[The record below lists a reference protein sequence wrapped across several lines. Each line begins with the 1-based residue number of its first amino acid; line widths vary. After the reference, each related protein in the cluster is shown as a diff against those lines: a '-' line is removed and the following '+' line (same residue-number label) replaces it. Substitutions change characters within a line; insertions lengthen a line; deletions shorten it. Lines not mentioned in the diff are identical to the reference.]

1 MNMREIDLNL
11 LVVFEAIYSAGNISR
26 AADKL
31 NLTQPALSNALARL
45 RKQLDNPLFV
55 RSGNGVVPTALADEI
70 IEPIRDALFAIEQSI
85 APKDVFDPAV
95 TKRHFKLIVADP
107 LEQIV
112 VGSLLRTIG
121 HQSQITFE
129 LQPPQTTNI
138 EAALLEGK
146 ADLAVFLM
154 PIRMAELNNT
164 PLCSIDPVVIARRG
178 HPRVSIQSSRE
189 TVMQE
194 GFVALAL
201 SPGKLENSEKVNILK
216 RLRAHLVCQ
225 VSKVSSIAQLVSE
238 SDLVGLVPAIYA
250 HKLAAQYNLEIIPL
264 PVPEIEQNFQV
275 IWHRRFD
282 SDAGHTWLRDNIERA
297 VSQAQE
303 GQEAQGAQSVT

>member
-1 MNMREIDLNL
+1 MNMRDLDLNL
-11 LVVFEAIYSAGNISR
+11 LVVFEAIYSAGSISR
-26 AADKL
+26 AANKL

-85 APKDVFDPAV
+85 TPKDLFDPAV
-95 TKRHFKLIVADP
+95 TKRHFRLIVADP

-121 HQSQITFE
+121 HRSKISFE
-129 LQPPQTTNI
+129 LQPPQTTNV
-138 EAALLEGK
+138 EQALLEGK
-146 ADLAVFLM
+146 TDLALFLM

-164 PLCSIDPVVIARRG
+164 PLCPMDLVLIARRD
-178 HPRVSIQSSRE
+178 HPRVSALSPRE
-189 TVMQE
+189 EVMQE
-194 GFVALAL
+194 GFVALSL

-216 RLRAHLVCQ
+216 RLQARQVCQ

-238 SDLVGLVPAIYA
+238 SDLVGFLPAIYA
-250 HKLAAQYNLEIIPL
+250 HKVAAQHELQIIAL
-264 PVPEIEQNFQV
+264 PMPEIEQKFQL
-275 IWHRRFD
+275 IWHRRFE
-282 SDAGHTWLRDNIERA
+282 SDAGHMWLRDNIASA
-297 VSQAQE
+297 VSQAQD
-303 GQEAQGAQSVT
+303 AQSVS

>member
-1 MNMREIDLNL
+1 MNMRDLDLNL
-11 LVVFEAIYSAGNISR
+11 LVVFEAIYSAGSISR
-26 AADKL
+26 AADTL

-45 RKQLDNPLFV
+45 RKQLDNQLFV

-70 IEPIRDALFAIEQSI
+70 IEPIREALYAIDQSI
-85 APKDVFDPAV
+85 RPKELFDPAV
-95 TKRHFKLIVADP
+95 TKRHFRLIVADP

-154 PIRMAELNNT
+154 PIRVAELNNT
-164 PLCSIDPVVIARRG
+164 PLCSVDPVVIARRD
-178 HPRVSIQSSRE
+178 HPRVSAGSPRE
-189 TVMQE
+189 EVMRE
-194 GFVALAL
+194 GVVSLAL

-216 RLRAHLVCQ
+216 RLNVRQVCQ

-238 SDLVGLVPAIYA
+238 SDLVGLLPAIYA
-250 HKLAAQYNLEIIPL
+250 RKVAARYGLEIISH
-264 PVPEIEQNFQV
+264 PVPEIEQKFQL
-275 IWHRRFD
+275 IWHRRFE
-282 SDAGHTWLRDNIERA
+282 SDPGHIWLRDTIADA
-297 VSQAQE
+297 VSLAQE
-303 GQEAQGAQSVT
+303 DHGFT

>member
-1 MNMREIDLNL
+1 MGTILVMNMRDLDLNL
-11 LVVFEAIYSAGNISR
+11 LVVFEAIYSAGSISR

-70 IEPIRDALFAIEQSI
+70 IEPIREALFAIEQSI

-95 TKRHFKLIVADP
+95 TKRHFRLIVADP

-121 HQSQITFE
+121 HQSRITFE

-154 PIRMAELNNT
+154 PIRVAELNNT
-164 PLCSIDPVVIARRG
+164 PLCSVDPVVIARRD
-178 HPRVSIQSSRE
+178 HPRVSVQSPRE
-189 TVMQE
+189 EVMRE
-194 GFVALAL
+194 GVVSLAL

-216 RLRAHLVCQ
+216 RLNVRQVCQ

-238 SDLVGLVPAIYA
+238 SDLVGLIPLIYA
-250 HKLAAQYNLEIIPL
+250 QKLAPQYGLQILNA
-264 PVPEIEQNFQV
+264 PVPEIEQKFQL
-275 IWHRRFD
+275 IWHRRFEA
-282 SDAGHTWLRDNIERA
+282 DAAHMWLRDNIESA
-297 VSQAQE
+297 VAQAHD
-303 GQEAQGAQSVT
+303 A

>member
-11 LVVFEAIYSAGNISR
+11 LVVFEAIYSVGNISR

-70 IEPIRDALFAIEQSI
+70 IDPIRDALFAIEQSI
-85 APKDVFDPAV
+85 MPKDAFDPAV
-95 TKRHFKLIVADP
+95 TKRHFRLIVADP

-112 VGSLLRTIG
+112 MGSLLRTIG
-121 HQSQITFE
+121 HQSQISFE

-138 EAALLEGK
+138 ETALLEGNV
-146 ADLAVFLM
+146 DLAVFLM
-154 PIRMAELNNT
+154 PIRVAELNNT
-164 PLCSIDPVVIARRG
+164 PLCSVDPVIIARHD
-178 HPRVSIQSSRE
+178 HPRVGVQSSRE
-189 TVMQE
+189 EVMRE
-194 GFVALAL
+194 GVVSLAL

-216 RLRAHLVCQ
+216 RFKVRQVCQ

-238 SDLVGLVPAIYA
+238 SDLVGFIPSIYA
-250 HKLAAQYNLEIIPL
+250 RKLAPGYGLQILKV
-264 PVPEIEQNFQV
+264 PVPEIEQKFQL

-282 SDAGHTWLRDNIERA
+282 SDVGHTWLRDNITRA
-297 VSQAQE
+297 VVQAQD
-303 GQEAQGAQSVT
+303 AQGVAES

>member
-55 RSGNGVVPTALADEI
+55 RSGNGVAPTSLAEEMI
-70 IEPIRDALFAIEQSI
+70 GPIRDALFAIEQSI
-85 APKDVFDPAV
+85 APKNVFDPAV
-95 TKRHFKLIVADP
+95 TKRHFKLIIADP

-112 VGSLLRTIG
+112 VGSLLRTIADG
-121 HQSQITFE
+121 SRITIE

-138 EAALLEGK
+138 ETALLEGK

-154 PIRMAELNNT
+154 PIRVAELNNT
-164 PLCSIDPVVIARRG
+164 PLCSVDPVVIARCD
-178 HPRVSIQSSRE
+178 HPRISAQSPRQE
-189 TVMQE
+189 VMRE
-194 GFVALAL
+194 GFVSLAL

-216 RLRAHLVCQ
+216 RLNVRQVVQ
-225 VSKVSSIAQLVSE
+225 VSKVSSIAQLVAE
-238 SDLVGLVPAIYA
+238 SDLVGLIPLIYA
-250 HKLAAQYNLEIIPL
+250 RKLAPQYMLQILTI
-264 PVPEIEQNFQV
+264 PVPEIEQKFQL

-282 SDAGHTWLRDNIERA
+282 SDAAHMWLRDNIKMA

-303 GQEAQGAQSVT
+303 AQHVA

>member
-1 MNMREIDLNL
+1 MNMRGIDLNL

-31 NLTQPALSNALARL
+31 DLTQPALSNALARL
-45 RKQLDNPLFV
+45 RKQLNNPLFV

-70 IEPIRDALFAIEQSI
+70 IEPIRDALFTIDQSI
-85 APKDVFDPAV
+85 RPKDLFDPAV
-95 TKRHFKLIVADP
+95 TRRHFRLIVADP

-121 HQSQITFE
+121 HHSEISFE
-129 LQPPQTTNI
+129 LQPPQTTKL
-138 EAALLEGK
+138 EQALMEGK
-146 ADLAVFLM
+146 ADLALFLM

-164 PLCSIDPVVIARRG
+164 PLCSMDLVLIARRG
-178 HPRVSIQSSRE
+178 HPRVSARSPRE
-189 TVMQE
+189 EVMQE

-216 RLRAHLVCQ
+216 RLRARQVCQ
-225 VSKVSSIAQLVSE
+225 VSKVSSIVQLVSE

-250 HKLAAQYNLEIIPL
+250 RKVAVQYGLEIIAQPM
-264 PVPEIEQNFQV
+264 PEIEQRFQL

-282 SDAGHTWLRDNIERA
+282 SDPGHMWLRDNIARA
-297 VSQAQE
+297 VSEEQD
-303 GQEAQGAQSVT
+303 AQGGT

>member
-1 MNMREIDLNL
+1 MNMRKIDLNL

-31 NLTQPALSNALARL
+31 NLTQPALSNALGRL

-55 RSGNGVVPTALADEI
+55 RSGNGVAPTALAEEI
-70 IEPIRDALFAIEQSI
+70 IEPIREALFAIEQSI

-112 VGSLLRTIG
+112 MGSLLRTIG
-121 HQSQITFE
+121 SKSQISFE

-154 PIRMAELNNT
+154 PIRVAELNNT
-164 PLCSIDPVVIARRG
+164 PLCSVDPVAIARRD
-178 HPRVSIQSSRE
+178 HPRVSAGSPRE
-189 TVMQE
+189 SVMKE

-216 RLRAHLVCQ
+216 RFDARLVCQ

-250 HKLAAQYNLEIIPL
+250 RKLAAQYGLEIITL
-264 PVPEIEQNFQV
+264 SVPEIEQKFQL

-282 SDAGHTWLRDNIERA
+282 ADAGHTWLRDTIQKA

-303 GQEAQGAQSVT
+303 AQDIA